1 MGQAYEIAKL
11 VKITPIFVWVD
22 GTHNYIALHSI
33 AVHSVTFLI
42 LYYTIVYY
50 IVLITLY
57 YILCCNNLYYIII
70 SNILDQNISYHIIG
84 FCIILCLSYY
94 SVRKS
99 SYSTY
104 IYIYIIIIIIYYY

>member
-42 LYYTIVYY
+42 LYYSILYCINYIILY
-50 IVLITLY
+50 IVLY
-57 YILCCNNLYYIII
+57 
-70 SNILDQNISYHIIG
+70 
-84 FCIILCLSYY
+84 
-94 SVRKS
+94 
-99 SYSTY
+99 
-104 IYIYIIIIIIYYY
+104 